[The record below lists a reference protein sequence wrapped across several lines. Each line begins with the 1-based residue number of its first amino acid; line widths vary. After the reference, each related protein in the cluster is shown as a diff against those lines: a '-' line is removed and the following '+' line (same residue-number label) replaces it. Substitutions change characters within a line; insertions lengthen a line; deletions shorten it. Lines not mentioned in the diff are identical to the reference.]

1 MTDSE
6 KLWAFF
12 EMESFG
18 INILS
23 TGSFAPGVGLDEAD
37 RILLFYFEMKS
48 ILSEADQKKNPS
60 TTPDSQATRELVC
73 ELCRNF
79 YQLGWASGTG
89 GGISI
94 KEDNHIYMAPSGVQK
109 ERLKPEDIFILNENG
124 EIAKEPGRGLK
135 LSQCS
140 PLFMHAY
147 KIRNAGAVLHSHSLN
162 AMAATLLFDKKFSIK
177 NMEMQKGVEG
187 FGAFDIL
194 EVPIIENTAYEC
206 DLADSLE
213 EAIRNHPKSFAI
225 LVRRHG
231 VYVWGKDWKQ
241 AKTHAESYDY
251 LFEAACRM
259 KQLGIDPSR

>member
-1 MTDSE
+1 MD
-6 KLWAFF
+6 
-12 EMESFG
+12 
-18 INILS
+18 
-23 TGSFAPGVGLDEAD
+23 
-37 RILLFYFEMKS
+37 S
-48 ILSEADQKKNPS
+48 ILEQKKEKTS
-60 TTPDSQATRELVC
+60 SLTSQQTRELVC

-79 YQLGWASGTG
+79 YNLGWASGTG

-94 KEDNHIYMAPSGVQK
+94 KEGGKIYMAPSGVQK
-109 ERLKPEDIFILNENG
+109 ERLKPEDIFVLDAQGQVQE
-124 EIAKEPGRGLK
+124 EPGNGLK

-162 AMAATLLFDKKFSIK
+162 AMMVTTQYGSHFKIR

-187 FGAFDIL
+187 FGAFDTL

-206 DLADSLE
+206 DLTDSLE
-213 EAIRNHPKSFAI
+213 EAIHKNPKAHAV

-241 AKTHAESYDY
+241 AKTHAECYDY
-251 LFEAACRM
+251 LFEAAVKM
-259 KQLGIDPSR
+259 KQMGIDPTV